1 MTHASPP
8 PGSVASTQVVF
19 SWGAGEDGQLGLEE
33 ASTGSDEWHVAHPVP
48 VPALAG
54 LSFRGDTPAGGV
66 HQAVVGGSRQSLC
79 VTGDGAL
86 YCWGWNE
93 KHALGLGHRNE
104 VKQPHR
110 VELPPGVHVQQVR
123 VLWARRQRGVCH
135 SSCVAPTPSRASHV
149 FLRHAGCLGRLARH
163 CCDGRGGGIR
173 VVRRLCSVPCP
184 STAPLTVPSR
194 QGRQREPADG
204 HHRRGHARGPR
215 AQKGAV
221 VAARQAG
228 GGWRDAHPGT
238 G

>member
-8 PGSVASTQVVF
+8 PGSVAPTQVVF

-54 LSFRGDTPAGGV
+54 LAFRGDTPAGGV

-123 VLWARRQRGVCH
+123 VLWARRQRGGVSLEPCGPH
-135 SSCVAPTPSRASHV
+135 S
-149 FLRHAGCLGRLARH
+149 LARVS
-163 CCDGRGGGIR
+163 CLPAS
-173 VVRRLCSVPCP
+173 RRLPGEAG
-184 STAPLTVPSR
+184 TALL
-194 QGRQREPADG
+194 
-204 HHRRGHARGPR
+204 
-215 AQKGAV
+215 
-221 VAARQAG
+221 
-228 GGWRDAHPGT
+228 
-238 G
+238 